1 VPLIITKTLNLHSRL
16 DFRRACCQK
25 RPLLMQMNLQNGR
38 ATTLADPLRQGCRRG
53 AYMDRIHGVSALLS
67 LVPFATD
74 SPSRLVISGALPAGL
89 WRPSCDDHRVTTS
102 LSSSARL
109 GLVFHS
115 KMYGGA
121 SLADTYRSLLVRGCA
136 QAKPA
141 ERHTSYMR
149 FKNTCNWHKPTIQM
163 NTQNG
168 RRITKADPLRQGCRR
183 GAYRDCIHGVS
194 AV

>member
-1 VPLIITKTLNLHSRL
+1 MIADDVNELAKRSGDNVSRPSAAGMPQRSLHGPYS
-16 DFRRACCQK
+16 RRACDAQSVVD
-25 RPLLMQMNLQNGR
+25 R
-38 ATTLADPLRQGCRRG
+38 AVCHGLALKACYFRR
-53 AYMDRIHGVSALLS
+53 SAGGF
-67 LVPFATD
+67 VPPQFY
-74 SPSRLVISGALPAGL
+74 
-89 WRPSCDDHRVTTS
+89 WRPPRC
-102 LSSSARL
+102 L
-109 GLVFHS
+109 GWNS

-121 SLADTYRSLLVRGCA
+121 SLADTYRSLLVRRCA